1 MSNQLLVP
9 PEIETNR
16 SRELPQPSL
25 ASTVAGDPSFWR
37 SLTEN
42 LRARFFPRPQ
52 PALHLKSKPIPV
64 VDPFY
69 QQPILVGMFED
80 FRAVFFP
87 RKLPPLH
94 LESHAVAVVDPMA
107 RSRNGKSSLLSVG
120 IHALVLAIILAI
132 IFWHPKRPMVAQVAP
147 PPVFNITPF
156 MPLDNSAQATGGG
169 GGGGD
174 RDLLQAAVGKLPTVA
189 KTQFV
194 PPDEVIRNPKPK
206 LAVEPTVVMPA
217 NIKLPNSNMP
227 NLGDPLTTVR
237 GPASNGTG
245 SAGGIG
251 AGKSGGVG
259 PGSGAGVGPGQGGGY
274 GGGIYQV
281 GGGVRPPVVIY
292 QVDPE
297 FSDQARMA
305 KYQGLCVVEV
315 IVDARGIPQDP
326 KVIRPLG
333 MGLDEKAVEA
343 VKQYRFKPATLNG
356 HPVAVRE
363 DVEID
368 FHIY

>member
-1 MSNQLLVP
+1 MSNQLLIP
-9 PEIETNR
+9 PEIETNH
-16 SRELPQPSL
+16 SRDLPQPSL
-25 ASTVAGDPSFWR
+25 WSTVKGDPSFWR

-64 VDPFY
+64 ADPFY
-69 QQPILVGMFED
+69 QEPIWVGIFED
-80 FRAVFFP
+80 FRELFFP
-87 RKLPPLH
+87 RKLPPLQ

-107 RSRNGKSSLLSVG
+107 RPRDRKSSLLSVG
-120 IHALVLAIILAI
+120 IHALALAVVLAV
-132 IFWHPKRPMVAQVAP
+132 IFWRPKRSMVAEVAP
-147 PPVFNITPF
+147 PPVYNITPF
-156 MPLDNSAQATGGG
+156 MPLQASPQASGGG

-174 RDLLQAAVGKLPTVA
+174 RDLVQAALGKLPKIA
-189 KTQFV
+189 KVQFV

-206 LAVEPTVVMPA
+206 LAVEPTVVMPQ
-217 NIKLPNSNMP
+217 NIRLPNSSMP

-251 AGKSGGVG
+251 SGSGGGVG
-259 PGSGAGVGPGQGGGY
+259 SGSGAGVGPGQGGGY
-274 GGGIYQV
+274 GGGIYQI
-281 GGGVRPPVVIY
+281 GGGVRPPIILFEP
-292 QVDPE
+292 QAE

-305 KYQGLCVVEV
+305 KYQGLCVVELV
-315 IVDARGIPQDP
+315 VDAKGMPRDA

-333 MGLDEKAVEA
+333 MGLDEKALDA
-343 VKQYRFKPATLNG
+343 VRQYRFKPATLNG
-356 HPVAVRE
+356 RPVAVRM
-363 DVEID
+363 DISID

>member
-1 MSNQLLVP
+1 MSNQLLIP
-9 PEIETNR
+9 PEIETSH

-25 ASTVAGDPSFWR
+25 QSTVEGDPSFWR
-37 SLTEN
+37 SFTEN

-64 VDPFY
+64 ADPFY
-69 QQPILVGMFED
+69 QEPIWVGMFED

-107 RSRNGKSSLLSVG
+107 RPRDRKSSLLSVG
-120 IHALVLAIILAI
+120 IHALVLAIILAV
-132 IFWHPKRPMVAQVAP
+132 IFWRPKKPVVAEVVP

-156 MPLDNSAQATGGG
+156 VPFDASQQATGGG

-174 RDLLQAAVGKLPTVA
+174 RDLLQAAVGKLPTIA

-194 PPDEVIRNPKPK
+194 PPDEIIRNPKPK

-217 NIKLPNSNMP
+217 NIKMPNSNMP
-227 NLGDPLTTVR
+227 NLGDPLTSVR

-251 AGKSGGVG
+251 SGSSGGVG

-281 GGGVRPPVVIY
+281 GGGVRPPVPIFAPE
-292 QVDPE
+292 PE

-315 IVDARGIPQDP
+315 VVDAKGMPQDA

-333 MGLDEKAVEA
+333 MGLDEKALEA
-343 VKQYRFKPATLNG
+343 VRQYRFKPATLAG
-356 HPVAVRE
+356 HPVAVRM
-363 DVEID
+363 DISID